1 MRIVA
6 GKFRGAR
13 IEAPKGLT
21 TRPTSDRVR
30 QALFNM
36 LEHGAPEVAFEGA
49 RVLDLFAGSGAL
61 GLEALSRG
69 GRFCLFIEESAEARA
84 AIRRNVETLGLT
96 GATKIWRRDATR
108 LGPAGTLQPFDLIF
122 CDPPYGQGL
131 GERALAAAAESGW
144 VRAGAIAVLEER
156 ADAEIAWSAPFAE
169 IDRRRYGDTAIMIT
183 RAGTGRDFSD

>member
-13 IEAPKGLT
+13 IEAPKGLV

-30 QALFNM
+30 PALFNV
-36 LEHGAPEVAFEGA
+36 LEHGTPEVAFEEA

-69 GRFCLFIEESAEARA
+69 ARFCLFIEESAAARA
-84 AIRRNVETLGLT
+84 AIRRNVEALGLT

-108 LGPAGTLQPFDLIF
+108 LGPAGTLQPFDLVF

-131 GERALAAAAESGW
+131 GESALASAAEGGW
-144 VRAGAIAVLEER
+144 LRAGAIAVLEER
-156 ADAEIAWSAPFAE
+156 ADLDVGWPAKFEE
-169 IDRRRYGDTAIMIT
+169 IDRRRYGDTAIVIA
-183 RAGTGRDFSD
+183 RAGS